1 MDSIIS
7 KKWIVLFRKYLGI
20 LSLVTFIAAHYSH
33 YYQFQ
38 LPTIIFSIILFFILS
53 NIFIAR
59 SNYLSSSENFVF
71 LLVLLDLL
79 IIYTVL
85 LFSGGASNPFSILFL
100 VYVVFS
106 AIIFKPLKIVSIVT
120 LSIVAFGSLLIIPSS
135 HSSHHSHHS
144 ADFSSHLWGM
154 WIAYS
159 LVSILCSFTI
169 TILTKY
175 LKESLEQTE
184 KLKNKQLRLSSL
196 TTLAAGAAHELRTP
210 INTISLCI
218 EDAKYAAKK
227 LENSSEISDQLE
239 IATEEIAR
247 CVNIIK
253 NLSLNSGE
261 IEGENLQ
268 TINLKEFCYELANQF
283 PNTSSKQ
290 IKLTSEIPDSDVSLP
305 YHSVK
310 NALKSLIQN
319 SLESAANV
327 EITISAWVDKKF
339 IYFKVVDTGPGIDQT
354 TLNQLGEPFIT
365 TKPTG
370 SGMGLGVFL
379 AKLTATTYGG
389 NLDYKNDFSSGTEV
403 CFYIKRN

>member
-1 MDSIIS
+1 
-7 KKWIVLFRKYLGI
+7 
-20 LSLVTFIAAHYSH
+20 
-33 YYQFQ
+33 
-38 LPTIIFSIILFFILS
+38 
-53 NIFIAR
+53 
-59 SNYLSSSENFVF
+59 
-71 LLVLLDLL
+71 
-79 IIYTVL
+79 
-85 LFSGGASNPFSILFL
+85 
-100 VYVVFS
+100 
-106 AIIFKPLKIVSIVT
+106 
-120 LSIVAFGSLLIIPSS
+120 
-135 HSSHHSHHS
+135 
-144 ADFSSHLWGM
+144 M